1 MLDAFRN
8 DGRQVLRLLG
18 RTAGFTAA
26 VVVTLGVAIG
36 ATTAVFS
43 VVHSVIINPLPYR
56 SPDALVRIAH
66 EIGGVVQPYF
76 SDAIYLAYRDHSRTF
91 ADVGVWV
98 PGETAAITGLGE
110 PEQVRALAASRG
122 VLTTLGVA
130 PEIGRWFS
138 PAEDTP
144 AAPDTV
150 LLGHG
155 YWQRRFGGDPAV
167 IERAIVVDGRPHQIV
182 GVMPAEFRF
191 GGDFE
196 IVRPLRID
204 PAAPIASFR
213 LLGVARLKTGVMPAP
228 AAADAAS
235 VLHAWFE
242 QSRARPEVRARWAP
256 ALQPLVQDVVGD
268 AGRSLWFLL
277 GAIGVV
283 LLLACANVVNL
294 LLVRAEARRQ
304 ELAVRAALGAS
315 WQRLTGQLLAEGL
328 GLSLAAGAL
337 GIGLAHLGV
346 RALVAVGPAN
356 LPRLHEIAVDAT
368 ALTFAL
374 TLSVAAG
381 LLFGVVAILGQARP
395 RLADALGGRGTS
407 LSREQL
413 RSHQVLVT
421 GQIALALLLLVCAG
435 LMTRSF
441 QALRAVRPGFTAADR
456 VQTFSLAIPATAVPE
471 PERVARMQHDIVE
484 RLTAIPGVAS
494 VAFTTRLPMGSDR
507 SSAALIVEG
516 LADDGRTPAN
526 RQIKVVSP
534 ELFRTQGSRL
544 VAGRD
549 FTWSDVHDRRRMA
562 IVSENLAVELW
573 GSPSAALGRR
583 IREYYVAGSPW
594 WEVIGVAA
602 DVHDDGPDR
611 PPPATVYWP
620 ALPDDALQSMDGYQS
635 RRVSLAIRTDRAGTA
650 ALIGQVGAAVWS
662 VNATLP
668 LAQVRTLEDVY
679 AASMARTSFT
689 LVLVAIAGA
698 MALMLSVSGLYG
710 VIAYAVSRRRR
721 EIGIRLALGASAPKI
736 RWLFLRRGLVVV
748 IAGVAIGV
756 VGAVA
761 VTQTMT
767 ALLYGVRPLDPITF
781 VVVPLVLAAVAAL
794 ATDLPARRAAA
805 VDPAETLR
813 TE

>member
-1 MLDAFRN
+1 MLDAIRN
-8 DGRQVLRLLG
+8 DVRHVVGLFG

-26 VVVTLGVAIG
+26 VVLTLGVAIG

-43 VVHSVIINPLPYR
+43 VVNSVIINPLPYR
-56 SPDALVRIAH
+56 NPDALVRIAH
-66 EIGGVVQPYF
+66 EIGGIVQPYF
-76 SDAIYLAYRDHSRTF
+76 SDAIYLAYVDHSRTF
-91 ADVGVWV
+91 DDVGVWV

-110 PEQVRALAASRG
+110 PEQVRALTASRG
-122 VLTTLGVA
+122 VLATLGVA

-138 PAEDTP
+138 TAEDTP

-155 YWQRRFGGDPAV
+155 YWQRRFGGDRAV
-167 IERAIVVDGRPHQIV
+167 IERAIVIDGRPHQIV
-182 GVMPAEFRF
+182 GVMPADFRF

-196 IVRPLRID
+196 IVRPLRLD
-204 PAAPIASFR
+204 RAAPVASFR
-213 LLGVARLKTGVMPAP
+213 LLGVARLKAGVT
-228 AAADAAS
+228 AAQADADAAS
-235 VLHAWFE
+235 VLQAWFE
-242 QSRARPEVRARWAP
+242 QAGTRPEIRARWAP

-268 AGRSLWFLL
+268 AGRTLWLL
-277 GAIGVV
+277 LAAIGVV

-294 LLVRAEARRQ
+294 LLVRSEARRR

-315 WQRLTGQLLAEGL
+315 WPRLAGQLLAEGL
-328 GLSLAAGAL
+328 GLSLAAGGL

-368 ALTFAL
+368 ALAFAL
-374 TLSVAAG
+374 ALA
-381 LLFGVVAILGQARP
+381 VVAGGLFAVVAMLGHITP
-395 RLADALGGRGTS
+395 RLADALGGRGGS

-413 RSHQVLVT
+413 RSHQLLVA

-435 LMTRSF
+435 LMIRSF

-456 VQTFSLAIPATAVPE
+456 VQTFSLAIPATAVAE
-471 PERVARMQHDIVE
+471 PDRVARMQHDIVD
-484 RLTAIPGVAS
+484 RLAAIPGVAA

-507 SSAALIVEG
+507 SSSALIVEG
-516 LADDGRTPAN
+516 QADDGRTPAN

-534 ELFRTQGSRL
+534 DLFRTQGTPL
-544 VAGRD
+544 IAGRD
-549 FTWSDVHDRRRMA
+549 VSWTDVHDGRRVA
-562 IVSENLAVELW
+562 IVSENLALELW
-573 GSPSAALGRR
+573 GSPAAALGRR
-583 IREYYVAGSPW
+583 IREYYVPKSPW
-594 WEVIGVAA
+594 WEVVGVAA

-611 PPPATVYWP
+611 PAPATVYWP
-620 ALPDDALQSMDGYQS
+620 ALPNDELQSMDGYQS
-635 RRVSLAIRTDRAGTA
+635 RRVSVAIRTERAGTA
-650 ALIGQVGAAVWS
+650 ALIDEVGDAVWS

-668 LAQVRTLEDVY
+668 LAQVRTLDDVY
-679 AASMARTSFT
+679 ATSMARTSFT
-689 LVLVAIAGA
+689 LVLLAIAGA
-698 MALMLSVSGLYG
+698 MALLLSVSGLYG

-721 EIGIRLALGASAPKI
+721 EIGIRLALGATAPRI

-748 IAGVAIGV
+748 IVGIAFGVA
-756 VGAVA
+756 GAVA
-761 VTQTMT
+761 VTRAMQ

-781 VVVPLVLAAVAAL
+781 VVVPLLLAAVAAL
-794 ATDLPARRAAA
+794 AIDLPARRAAA

>member
-1 MLDAFRN
+1 
-8 DGRQVLRLLG
+8 
-18 RTAGFTAA
+18 
-26 VVVTLGVAIG
+26 
-36 ATTAVFS
+36 
-43 VVHSVIINPLPYR
+43 
-56 SPDALVRIAH
+56 
-66 EIGGVVQPYF
+66 
-76 SDAIYLAYRDHSRTF
+76 
-91 ADVGVWV
+91 
-98 PGETAAITGLGE
+98 
-110 PEQVRALAASRG
+110 
-122 VLTTLGVA
+122 
-130 PEIGRWFS
+130 
-138 PAEDTP
+138 
-144 AAPDTV
+144 V

-167 IERAIVVDGRPHQIV
+167 VERAIVVDGRPRQIV
-182 GVMPAEFRF
+182 GVMPADFSF

-213 LLGVARLKTGVMPAP
+213 LLGVARLRPGVMPAQ

-242 QSRARPEVRARWAP
+242 RSGARPEVRARWAP

-268 AGRSLWFLL
+268 AGRSLWLL
-277 GAIGVV
+277 LAAIGVV

-294 LLVRAEARRQ
+294 LLVRAESRRQ
-304 ELAVRAALGAS
+304 ELVVRAALGAS

-328 GLSLAAGAL
+328 GLSLAAGVL

-368 ALTFAL
+368 ALAFAL

-381 LLFGVVAILGQARP
+381 LLFGVVAVLGQARP
-395 RLADALGGRGTS
+395 RIADALGGRGTS
-407 LSREQL
+407 LNREQL
-413 RSHQVLVT
+413 RSHQVLVA

-441 QALRAVRPGFTAADR
+441 QALRAVRPGFTAADQ

-471 PERVARMQHDIVE
+471 PDRVARMQHDIVE
-484 RLTAIPGVAS
+484 RLAAIPGVAS

-516 LADDGRTPAN
+516 LADDGRTPPN

-534 ELFRTQGSRL
+534 DLFRTQGTPL
-544 VAGRD
+544 IAGRD
-549 FTWSDVHDRRRMA
+549 VTWSDVHGGRRMA
-562 IVSENLAVELW
+562 IVSENLALELW
-573 GSPSAALGRR
+573 GSPAAALGRR

-594 WEVIGVAA
+594 WEVVGVVA

-620 ALPDDALQSMDGYQS
+620 AIPDDALQSMDGYQS
-635 RRVSLAIRTDRAGTA
+635 RRVSMAIRTERAGTA
-650 ALIGQVGAAVWS
+650 ALIDQVGEAVWS

-679 AASMARTSFT
+679 AASTARTSFT
-689 LVLVAIAGA
+689 LVLLAIAGA

-721 EIGIRLALGASAPKI
+721 EIGIRLALGATAPTI
-736 RWLFLRRGLVVV
+736 RWLFLRRGLLVV
-748 IAGVAIGV
+748 IAGVTIGV

-761 VTQTMT
+761 VTQTME

-794 ATDLPARRAAA
+794 ATDLPARRATT

-813 TE
+813 AE

>member
-1 MLDAFRN
+1 MLDAARN
-8 DGRQVLRLLG
+8 AVHDLARLLG

-26 VVVTLGVAIG
+26 VILTLGVAIG

-43 VVHSVIINPLPYR
+43 VVHSVIISPLPYR

-91 ADVGVWV
+91 EDAGVWV
-98 PGETAAITGLGE
+98 PGETAAITGLGD
-110 PEQVRALAASRG
+110 PEQVRVLTASRS

-130 PEIGRWFS
+130 PQIGRWFS
-138 PAEDTP
+138 SAEDTP
-144 AAPDTV
+144 SAPDAV

-155 YWQRRFGGDPAV
+155 YWQRRFGGDRAV

-182 GVMPAEFRF
+182 GVMPADFQF

-213 LLGVARLKTGVMPAP
+213 LLGVARLRPGVMPAQ
-228 AAADAAS
+228 ADADAAS
-235 VLHAWFE
+235 VLRAWFE
-242 QSRARPEVRARWAP
+242 QSGTKPEVRARWAS

-268 AGRSLWFLL
+268 AGRTLWLLL

-283 LLLACANVVNL
+283 LALACANVVNL

-304 ELAVRAALGAS
+304 ELAVRTALGAS
-315 WQRLTGQLLAEGL
+315 WQRLTGQLLTEGL
-328 GLSLAAGAL
+328 ALSLAAGGL

-356 LPRLHEIAVDAT
+356 LPRLHEIRVDAT
-368 ALTFAL
+368 ALAIAL
-374 TLSVAAG
+374 ALSVAAG
-381 LLFGVVAILGQARP
+381 LLFGVVTILGHARP

-407 LSREQL
+407 LSRSQV
-413 RSHQVLVT
+413 RSHQVLVA
-421 GQIALALLLLVCAG
+421 GQIALALLLLICAG

-441 QALRAVRPGFTAADR
+441 QALRAVRPGFAAADR
-456 VQTFSLAIPATAVPE
+456 LQTFTVAIPATAVPE
-471 PERVARMQHDIVE
+471 PDRVARMQHDIVE
-484 RLTAIPGVAS
+484 RLAAIPGVAS

-507 SSAALIVEG
+507 SSTALTVEG
-516 LADDGRTPAN
+516 LPDDGRTPAN

-534 ELFRTQGSRL
+534 DLFGTQGTPL

-549 FTWSDVHDRRRMA
+549 FTWVDVHDGRRVA
-562 IVSENLAVELW
+562 IVSENLALELW
-573 GSPSAALGRR
+573 GSPAAALGRR
-583 IREYYVAGSPW
+583 IREYYVPRSPW
-594 WEVIGVAA
+594 WEVVGVAA

-620 ALPDDALQSMDGYQS
+620 ALPDDDLQSMAGYQS
-635 RRVSLAIRTDRAGTA
+635 RRVSLALRTERAGTA
-650 ALIGQVGAAVWS
+650 ALIGQVGEAVWS
-662 VNATLP
+662 INATLP
-668 LAQVRTLEDVY
+668 LAQMRTLEDVY
-679 AASMARTSFT
+679 ATSMARTSFT
-689 LVLVAIAGA
+689 LVLLAIAGA
-698 MALMLSVSGLYG
+698 MALLLSVSGLYG

-721 EIGIRLALGASAPKI
+721 EIGIRLALGASMAGI

-748 IAGVAIGV
+748 IAGVTIGV

-761 VTQTMT
+761 VTQTME

-781 VVVPLVLAAVAAL
+781 AMVPLILAAVAAL